1 MPDAD
6 IKTCKVVK
14 REGQRGARI
23 APKGC
28 KVRTDISADGSTTRK
43 NKAGE
48 TKIKR
53 VIVENKFFM
62 AVTGTGPNQQ
72 SVINGWSQR
81 STQSKRTYKAQHQI
95 LYDTGAMVTLMSR
108 ALCERLGI
116 KWKRRTNISHSD
128 IQGVGGTERLKVLHD
143 VVFYVQIDSRSNQW
157 TKVTADIYVQVVD
170 SSTSNLLGVDSIR
183 QIKRLNVKFRN

>member
-6 IKTCKVVK
+6 RKTCKVVK

-53 VIVENKFFM
+53 VIVEDKFFM
-62 AVTGTGPNQQ
+62 AVTATGPNQQ
-72 SVINGWSQR
+72 SVINDWSQR
-81 STQSKRTYKAQHQI
+81 STQSKRTCKAQHQI
-95 LYDTGAMVTLMSR
+95 LYDTGAMITLMSR
-108 ALCERLGI
+108 DLCERLGI
-116 KWKRRTNISHSD
+116 IS
-128 IQGVGGTERLKVLHD
+128 KP
-143 VVFYVQIDSRSNQW
+143 
-157 TKVTADIYVQVVD
+157 
-170 SSTSNLLGVDSIR
+170 
-183 QIKRLNVKFRN
+183 